1 MWDEP
6 LSKQEKKQIKAT
18 EKALGRMFY
27 YACKGI
33 TQIFA
38 CLLGVC
44 MFIIT
49 PGLLVIMIL
58 VMIGVI

>member
-6 LSKQEKKQIKAT
+6 LSKQEKKQIQAT
-18 EKALGRMFY
+18 EKAIGRMFY
-27 YACKGI
+27 YTCKGL

-38 CLLGVC
+38 CLLCVC

-49 PGLLVIMIL
+49 PGLLLIMIL
-58 VMIGVI
+58 VLIGVM